1 MEKTNETRSEE
12 IERVQNILFESVSKS
27 QNDTINS
34 SIPEADQFYSCAV
47 LWLQLLV
54 LNLAD
59 INVSLAKIAEYC
71 DDLKAAEE
79 ERRFNED
86 F

>member
-1 MEKTNETRSEE
+1 MGKTNETRSEE

-27 QNDTINS
+27 QNDAINS
-34 SIPEADQFYSCAV
+34 GIPEADQFYSCAAM
-47 LWLQLLV
+47 WLQLLV

-71 DDLKAAEE
+71 DELKAAEE